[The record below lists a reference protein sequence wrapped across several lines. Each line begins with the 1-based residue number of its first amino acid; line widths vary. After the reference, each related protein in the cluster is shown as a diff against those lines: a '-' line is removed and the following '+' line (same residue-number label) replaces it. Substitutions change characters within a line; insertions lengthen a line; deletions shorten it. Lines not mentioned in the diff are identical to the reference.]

1 MSVEQL
7 VVPESKEMLKK
18 QINKQNPHHTDENIS
33 KKKKKRERISYQ
45 IVASTGKS

>member
-18 QINKQNPHHTDENIS
+18 KINKQNPHHTDENIS
-33 KKKKKRERISYQ
+33 KKKEREKEKHRYQ
-45 IVASTGKS
+45 